1 MRTSVLKRL
10 AVMERQLVDAPRRQ
24 LLGGLAWKSDVPAVG
39 GIYAIWSKRGSPKY
53 VGETCHLR
61 HRCVDLGRTVNHT
74 FRKKM
79 AATYGMTGCSDR
91 DLSRKLSSQFLFSY
105 LTIELGRKEL
115 EEYLIVKWQKSI
127 INKPPK
133 RLLLRDVSYDF

>member
-1 MRTSVLKRL
+1 
-10 AVMERQLVDAPRRQ
+10 
-24 LLGGLAWKSDVPAVG
+24 
-39 GIYAIWSKRGSPKY
+39 
-53 VGETCHLR
+53 
-61 HRCVDLGRTVNHT
+61 
-74 FRKKM
+74 
-79 AATYGMTGCSDR
+79 MTGCSDR

-105 LTIELGRKEL
+105 LAIELGRKEL